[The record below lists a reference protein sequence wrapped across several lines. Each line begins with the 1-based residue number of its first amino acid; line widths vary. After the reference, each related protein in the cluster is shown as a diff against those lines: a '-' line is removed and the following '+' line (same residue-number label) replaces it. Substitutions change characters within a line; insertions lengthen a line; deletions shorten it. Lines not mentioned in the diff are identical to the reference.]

1 VQLITNKKIVCNPTQ
16 LGGMA
21 NGERRTEN
29 LARRVSQAWPKVPP
43 GEQGRRWRRRDL
55 GMEQQT
61 PTTGSLYSVFCIP
74 YSVFLG
80 KQTLLAKHKHRQ
92 SKPAVETWPKHVLQ
106 SWDQSFLGI
115 STRLPECLGRK
126 PRASQKFQAEKPTH
140 PEQRTAAQLFSSSGG
155 STSYKA
161 FVNSICIC
169 INIVQYDLYNMGC
182 GLYTRTP

>member
-43 GEQGRRWRRRDL
+43 GEQGRRRRRRDL

-126 PRASQKFQAEKPTH
+126 SKSQPKIPSGKANTPRATNSCSTFQ
-140 PEQRTAAQLFSSSGG
+140 QLWG
-155 STSYKA
+155 
-161 FVNSICIC
+161 
-169 INIVQYDLYNMGC
+169 INIL
-182 GLYTRTP
+182 